1 MSLLLSPYEE
11 NGIFLKNRVVM
22 PPMCMY
28 KAQSDGKVTPFHFV
42 HYTARALGGVGLII
56 VEATAVEA
64 RGRISDNDLG
74 LWDDDQV
81 SGHQQLIHLCQTYG
95 AKMGVQLAHAGRK
108 SLCVSSTPVAPSP
121 LAFSDTQGY
130 KLPHELSLQEM
141 QTVKQHFVQ
150 AALRATYAGYEFLEL
165 HAAHGYLLCEFLSP
179 LSNQRNDQYGGSL
192 ENRCA
197 FVLEVAEAILDAT
210 QDVPLFVRISA
221 DEWMENGW
229 GVEESIYLSQK
240 LQSIGVAM
248 IHVSAGGNN
257 KDQKMPALV
266 PLYQAA
272 YAKVIRES
280 VSIPTIAVGL
290 ITTAEEGEKL
300 LQGGF
305 CDLVA
310 YGRELLRN
318 PNFVFYTAKEE
329 GKQAF
334 IEPSYLRAF

>member
-11 NGIFLKNRVVM
+11 NGLSLKNRVVM

-28 KAQSDGKVTPFHFV
+28 KAHSDGKVTPFHFV
-42 HYTARALGGVGLII
+42 HYAARAIGGVGLII
-56 VEATAVEA
+56 VEASAVEA
-64 RGRISDNDLG
+64 RGRISENDLG
-74 LWDDDQV
+74 IWNDEQV
-81 SGHQQLIHLCQTYG
+81 SGHQQLVDLCHEHG
-95 AKMGVQLAHAGRK
+95 AKMGIQLAHAGRK
-108 SLCVSSTPVAPSP
+108 SLCASSTPVAPSAI
-121 LAFSDTQGY
+121 AFSDTHGY
-130 KLPHELSLQEM
+130 KLPHELSLAEM
-141 QTVKQHFVQ
+141 QDVKKHFVQ

-197 FVLEVAEAILDAT
+197 FVLEVAKAILDAT

-229 GVEESIYLSQK
+229 GIEESIYLSQK
-240 LQSIGVAM
+240 LQNMGVAM

-257 KDQKMPALV
+257 VAQKMPALV
-266 PLYQAA
+266 PMYQAA

-280 VSIPTIAVGL
+280 VHIPTIAVGL

-300 LQGGF
+300 LHGGF

-318 PNFVFYTAKEE
+318 PNFVFYAAKAEE
-329 GKQAF
+329 KKAL
-334 IEPSYLRAF
+334 IDPSYARAF